1 MLKVLRRLELP
12 VSLALKSP
20 DVLSYLIST
29 LFISESTELNER
41 EAYQML
47 SLSTVSAH
55 SKARSFF
62 PDRDSLKYNPSSAI
76 YGKIKVVVLHLL
88 SFA

>member
-1 MLKVLRRLELP
+1 MLKVMRRFELP

-20 DVLSYLIST
+20 DVLSYLTST
-29 LFISESTELNER
+29 LFILTELNER
-41 EAYQML
+41 QAYQML

-62 PDRDSLKYNPSSAI
+62 PDADSLKYNPGSAI
-76 YGKIKVVVLHLL
+76 YGKIKVIVLHLL